1 MAIDKH
7 SRVLVTGGGTFLGIH
22 IASALLAEG
31 AEVTL
36 LIREGNEN
44 RLGILETQVRWH
56 VADVWD
62 AASLKGRA
70 RGHGTVIHTVGSM
83 VDDPA
88 QGLTFNRLNVVSA
101 RNAANMCVSDGVN
114 HFVLMSAP
122 RAPWI
127 NRQYVNAKREAE
139 SYVRRV
145 GLKTSIIR
153 APLTYMRGTRRP
165 IFYQM
170 MSMLGSVPPLSWTP
184 LGRIAPISL
193 DILARAVARTALN
206 PPQQTQVLYSR
217 QIRRL
222 TTREDRQQ
230 TRPDI
235 ITGFD
240 LPEEKQGTLPFELL
254 DEETPFGWIP
264 PTNSRE
270 D

>member
-1 MAIDKH
+1 MALDKQT
-7 SRVLVTGGGTFLGIH
+7 RVLVTGGGTFLGIH

-36 LIREGNEN
+36 LLRDGNQD
-44 RLGILETQVRWH
+44 RLGILEQQVRWH

-88 QGLTFNRLNVVSA
+88 QGLTYQRLNVMSA

-170 MSMLGSVPPLSWTP
+170 MSLLGSIPPISWTP
-184 LGRIAPISL
+184 LSRIAPIPL
-193 DILARAVARTALN
+193 DILARGVARTALN
-206 PPQQTQVLYSR
+206 PPSQTQILYAR
-217 QIRRL
+217 QLRRL
-222 TTREDRQQ
+222 TTRDDRQQ
-230 TRPDI
+230 GKRDI
-235 ITGFD
+235 ITVFD
-240 LPEEKQGTLPFELL
+240 MPEAEQQTLPFELL
-254 DEETPFGWIP
+254 DEDTPFGWLP
-264 PTNSRE
+264 PSKSRE